1 MFQTNSCDNEY
12 AASDGGPV
20 QDEDEAVQGQAPET
34 ETVRG
39 QRAAPLR
46 LHVGSQSLR
55 NVDHNLYPIMTE
67 CKWFK

>member
-1 MFQTNSCDNEY
+1 MSQTSSRENEY

-20 QDEDEAVQGQAPET
+20 QDEDEAVQGQAPEA

-39 QRAAPLR
+39 QGAASLR

-55 NVDHNLYPIMTE
+55 NVDLNSYLP
-67 CKWFK
+67 K